1 MRPTSSWASSSRTST
16 PSIDSEPAVTSTSR
30 GTSDSSVVFPE
41 PVLPTTAVVVP
52 GRAANDTSCSTGA
65 SAPG

>member
-1 MRPTSSWASSSRTST
+1 MRPTSSCGSSSRTST
-16 PSIDSEPAVTSTSR
+16 PSTETDPAETSNSR

-52 GRAANDTSCSTGA
+52 GRAAKETPCSTGA